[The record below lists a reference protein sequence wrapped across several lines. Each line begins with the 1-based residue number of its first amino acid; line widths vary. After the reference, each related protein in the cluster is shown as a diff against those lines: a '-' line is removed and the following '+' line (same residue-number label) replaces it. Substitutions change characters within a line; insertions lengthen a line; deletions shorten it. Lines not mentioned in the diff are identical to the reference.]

1 MRHSSV
7 SPHLTPSL
15 LQLIVMSNPSLPHT
29 PPPNRA
35 TSGTLIKLGAT
46 PTRAG
51 DNFVSSTNLGH
62 TQQEI
67 KSSLWGRILRNEPG
81 LITHLIKPHL
91 VDSSLV
97 TAIEQALGENTEL
110 KAARDLLF
118 RNAVP
123 EKQMYMPMV
132 SARVGYCGGYGP
144 EKITGHTTPSYIYVQ
159 YSARTDSNPERR
171 SDTVR
176 IHSAQPIMQRR

>member
-1 MRHSSV
+1 
-7 SPHLTPSL
+7 
-15 LQLIVMSNPSLPHT
+15 MSNPSPPHT
-29 PPPNRA
+29 PPTNHA
-35 TSGTLIKLGAT
+35 TFGTLSNIGAT

-81 LITHLIKPHL
+81 IITHLIKPHL
-91 VDSSLV
+91 VDDNLV
-97 TAIEQALGENTEL
+97 AAIEQALGENTEL

-118 RNAVP
+118 KNAVP

-132 SARVGYCGGYGP
+132 SPVLANAEGIVL
-144 EKITGHTTPSYIYVQ
+144 
-159 YSARTDSNPERR
+159 RR
-171 SDTVR
+171 R
-176 IHSAQPIMQRR
+176 

>member
-1 MRHSSV
+1 
-7 SPHLTPSL
+7 
-15 LQLIVMSNPSLPHT
+15 MSNPSPPYT
-29 PPPNRA
+29 PPKRA
-35 TSGTLIKLGAT
+35 TFGTFAKLGAT

-91 VDSSLV
+91 VDNDLV
-97 TAIEQALGENTEL
+97 ATIEQALDENTEY

-118 RNAVP
+118 ENMVP
-123 EKQMYMPMV
+123 EKQMYTAMV
-132 SARVGYCGGYGP
+132 SARGGYCGEYSSEKMTGY
-144 EKITGHTTPSYIYVQ
+144 TTPSYLYVQ
-159 YSARTDSNPERR
+159 HSACTDSDSDCRSNP
-171 SDTVR
+171 VR
-176 IHSAQPIMQRR
+176 FHSAQPIMRRC